1 MLSSKCD
8 CTENPLFCY
17 VFNLSP
23 TLSPFIDK
31 GFKLYEYLKCQVN
44 QMTERHAPASPILD
58 VLALIQDI
66 RYTDNRYSI
75 TEICMAKRQF

>member
-1 MLSSKCD
+1 MLSSKYD
-8 CTENPLFCY
+8 YIENPLFCY
-17 VFNLSP
+17 GFNLSP

-31 GFKLYEYLKCQVN
+31 GLKLYIYLKCHVN
-44 QMTERHAPASPILD
+44 QLTERHAPASPILV

-75 TEICMAKRQF
+75 TEICTV